1 MKSTRRVFAILKL
14 LVTLLILF
22 LVFRSVD
29 ASKILRDLRA
39 LNGSALVLLPIA
51 YWAGQLLCSARWR
64 LFAASLGMRNGYFS
78 FVRTYFAG
86 MFFNIG
92 LPSLIGGDVVK
103 AYAVSRRNGRP
114 LRDGLAS
121 VLQDRLAGLAA
132 LLLFGT
138 AAAAAHPL
146 RWRGCPLWTAYAAC
160 WTAMALALVIILKG
174 ENLYHGLLQK
184 NKNDLVRKI
193 VQTVADFHDALA
205 ARRLNIDSIFP
216 IALYSLFS
224 SALVIWIFH
233 KVTEAAGHT
242 VGLIPFAALF
252 PLITIVTML
261 PITLGGLGIRE
272 WCYVEALSLAGIA
285 PGPALVISLASSA
298 LLLLCN
304 LAGLLFL
311 PAIPFGLRP
320 RPDDLSK
327 EVEEG

>member
-1 MKSTRRVFAILKL
+1 MRFSKPVLAVLKL
-14 LVTLLILF
+14 LLTLLLLF
-22 LVFRSVD
+22 LVLRSVD
-29 ASKILRDLRA
+29 VSRILRDLRA
-39 LNGSALVLLPIA
+39 LNGPALVLLPIA
-51 YWAGQLLCSARWR
+51 YWVGQLLCSARWR

-103 AYAVSRRNGRP
+103 AYAVSRKNGRP

-121 VLQDRLAGLAA
+121 VFQDRLAGLAA

-146 RWRGCPLWTAYAAC
+146 RWRGCPLWIAYAAC
-160 WTAMALALVIILKG
+160 WTAMALALGIILRG
-174 ENLYHGLLQK
+174 ENLYPGLLK
-184 NKNDLVRKI
+184 RNKNDLVRKT
-193 VQTVADFHDALA
+193 VQTVADFHNALA
-205 ARRLNIDSIFP
+205 ARRLNSGALFP
-216 IALYSLFS
+216 VSLYSLFS
-224 SALVIWIFH
+224 SALVIWVFH
-233 KVTEAAGHT
+233 KVTAAAGHT
-242 VGLIPFAALF
+242 VGIVPFAALF

-311 PAIPFGLRP
+311 PAIPIGLRP
-320 RPDDLSK
+320 RPDDLSR
-327 EVEEG
+327 EVPEG